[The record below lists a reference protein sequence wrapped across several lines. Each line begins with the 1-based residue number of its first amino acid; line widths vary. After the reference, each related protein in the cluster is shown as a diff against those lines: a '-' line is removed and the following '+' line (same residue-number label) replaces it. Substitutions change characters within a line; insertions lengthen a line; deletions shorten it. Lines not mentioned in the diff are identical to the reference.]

1 MKKTT
6 QKMMALA
13 VTLVGSAMLLT
24 ATPSKSQLVTAGKT
38 ATADHLTQGL
48 VEEVRYRGW
57 RGWRGHRHYG
67 YHRHWRRHYGYRRHW
82 RYRPYYYPYYSSYY
96 SPYYYPYRRRW
107 WRPGVS
113 IYFRF

>member
-1 MKKTT
+1 MNKTM
-6 QKMMALA
+6 QKMMALGVIVA
-13 VTLVGSAMLLT
+13 GSALLLT
-24 ATPSKSQLVTAGKT
+24 ATPSKAQLSAAGKA
-38 ATADHLTQGL
+38 ATAEQLTQGL
-48 VEEVRYRGW
+48 VEEVGR
-57 RGWRGHRHYG
+57 
-67 YHRHWRRHYGYRRHW
+67 RHWRRHGYYGHRRWRYRNYGYR